1 MNTMSPKP
9 RVATPETELVRPITD
24 APRRRKRRT
33 RRWRLIWTLL
43 FAVGA
48 SLALWWGIFA
58 LGEAVLNARS

>member
-1 MNTMSPKP
+1 MSPKP
-9 RVATPETELVRPITD
+9 RVATPETNVVRPITD

-33 RRWRLIWTLL
+33 RRWPLIFTLI

-58 LGEAVLNARS
+58 LGGAAISLFN

>member
-1 MNTMSPKP
+1 MSPKP
-9 RVATPETELVRPITD
+9 RVATPDTDVVRPITA
-24 APRRRKRRT
+24 APRRRRRRT

-58 LGEAVLNARS
+58 LGGAALSALS